1 MKVVLLADVKG
12 SGKKGELVNVSDG
25 YARNFLFPKKLAK
38 EANAQALN
46 ELKNAEESK
55 AFKIKQET
63 EAAQASAD
71 KINGKSVSILA
82 KAGQGGKLFGSVTAK
97 EIAEAIKKQYGVDVD
112 KRKIDTKGDMKA
124 FGTYECEVKL
134 YSGIT
139 ATVKAVIPEYNFTSH
154 SYVPNAK

>member
-124 FGTYECEVKL
+124 FGTFECEVKL

-139 ATVKAVIPEYNFTSH
+139 ATVKAVVTE
-154 SYVPNAK
+154 KE

>member
-63 EAAQASAD
+63 EASAD

-139 ATVKAVIPEYNFTSH
+139 ATVKAVVTE
-154 SYVPNAK
+154 KE

>member
-124 FGTYECEVKL
+124 FGTYGCEVKL

-139 ATVKAVIPEYNFTSH
+139 ATVKAVVTE
-154 SYVPNAK
+154 KE